1 MNKVAQRLVEY
12 VIHKGVI
19 KKEEST
25 EYVYGFTVA
34 LEMCLS
40 LIVSFIIAYK
50 LHMIVEGIFF
60 FAVFIPIRS
69 YAGGLHFKQYYLC
82 FILSCLT
89 FSTVMLISSLLTWN
103 MVYELIIFCAL
114 ELIIYVLYPVENVN
128 RIVDSEENAY
138 FKRKLEKYLLVDFVI
153 ALIFFILK
161 KEKYLV
167 LIVVTLSLV
176 IVTMSIGKIKN
187 KNLNYKRM

>member
-187 KNLNYKRM
+187 KNLNYKRL

>member
-1 MNKVAQRLVEY
+1 MNKIAQRLVEY
-12 VIHKGVI
+12 VIHKGAI
-19 KKEEST
+19 KKEESA

-82 FILSCLT
+82 LILSCLT
-89 FSTVMLISSLLTWN
+89 FSTVMLISKLLTWN
-103 MVYELIIFCAL
+103 IVYEL
-114 ELIIYVLYPVENVN
+114 VLRP
-128 RIVDSEENAY
+128 
-138 FKRKLEKYLLVDFVI
+138 
-153 ALIFFILK
+153 
-161 KEKYLV
+161 
-167 LIVVTLSLV
+167 
-176 IVTMSIGKIKN
+176 
-187 KNLNYKRM
+187 